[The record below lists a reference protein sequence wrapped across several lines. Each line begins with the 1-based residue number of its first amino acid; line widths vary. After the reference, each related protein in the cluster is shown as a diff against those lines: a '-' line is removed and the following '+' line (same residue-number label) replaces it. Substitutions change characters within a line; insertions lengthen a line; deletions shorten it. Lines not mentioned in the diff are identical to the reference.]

1 MQEWIV
7 AIALVSATYTWIFI
21 VFWMHLSPPLVRHHN
36 SKTPFIRPPFC
47 LSTNGGI
54 SRVDFIVNL
63 LMIKLNCHWNNV
75 ILEQPT
81 IELPLENILYH
92 EIVVVIYG
100 VVVIFGVV
108 IRLGFA
114 VLLVELTVSSLFI
127 LTNNVHL
134 VCCLTL

>member
-21 VFWMHLSPPLVRHHN
+21 VFWLHLSPPLVRHHN
-36 SKTPFIRPPFC
+36 SKTPFIRPPFS

-63 LMIKLNCHWNNV
+63 LMIKLNCHWNIV

-81 IELPLENILYH
+81 IELLLENILYH
-92 EIVVVIYG
+92 EIVVVIFG
-100 VVVIFGVV
+100 VVV
-108 IRLGFA
+108 RSGFA
-114 VLLVELTVSSLFI
+114 VLLLELTVSSLFI
-127 LTNNVHL
+127 LTNHVHL